1 MSASGMAISFDTSIS
16 TTSTSASISSASTS
30 SNISVIITS
39 SSEGKLLLIILANVD
54 PLDTPSSQSTVSLGI
69 IGGVIVAAVCLS
81 LTCIL
86 IVGLVCLIIVKK
98 RAHSSSNIPLVAT
111 PVPAPSAEH
120 NSTNDDNMTI
130 NNSATELLQDN
141 AAYLR
146 STGCTTMQDNPSYIK
161 ATIMQDNP
169 AYKTSSTSTHLYE
182 TIIEDNEVYT
192 YVETAQNDAQDD
204 DYI

>member
-1 MSASGMAISFDTSIS
+1 MASSFDVSIS
-16 TTSTSASISSASTS
+16 STSTSASISSASTS

-39 SSEGKLLLIILANVD
+39 SSEGKLLLTIILANID
-54 PLDTPSSQSTVSLGI
+54 SLDTPSSQSTVPLGI
-69 IGGVIVAAVCLS
+69 IGGVLVAVVCLS
-81 LTCIL
+81 LICIL

-111 PVPAPSAEH
+111 PAPAPSTEH

-130 NNSATELLQDN
+130 NNSATESLQDN

-161 ATIMQDNP
+161 TTIMQDNP

-192 YVETAQNDAQDD
+192 YVETDQNHAQDD

>member
-1 MSASGMAISFDTSIS
+1 MAISFDVSIS

-69 IGGVIVAAVCLS
+69 IGGVVVAIVCLS
-81 LTCIL
+81 LICIL

-98 RAHSSSNIPLVAT
+98 RAHSSNNIPLVAT

-120 NSTNDDNMTI
+120 NSTNDDNMMI
-130 NNSATELLQDN
+130 NNSAAESLQDN

-146 STGCTTMQDNPSYIK
+146 SIGCTTMQDNPSYIK

-169 AYKTSSTSTHLYE
+169 AYKTSSNSTHLYE

-192 YVETAQNDAQDD
+192 YVETDQNHAQDD

>member
-1 MSASGMAISFDTSIS
+1 M
-16 TTSTSASISSASTS
+16 
-30 SNISVIITS
+30 
-39 SSEGKLLLIILANVD
+39 LANVD
-54 PLDTPSSQSTVSLGI
+54 SLDTPSSQSAVSLGI
-69 IGGVIVAAVCLS
+69 IGGVVVAIVCLS

-86 IVGLVCLIIVKK
+86 IVGLLCLIIVKK
-98 RAHSSSNIPLVAT
+98 RAHSSNIPLVAI
-111 PVPAPSAEH
+111 PVPAPSTEH
-120 NSTNDDNMTI
+120 NSTNDDNMMI
-130 NNSATELLQDN
+130 NNSATESLQDN

-169 AYKTSSTSTHLYE
+169 AYKTSSNSTHLYE

-192 YVETAQNDAQDD
+192 YVETDQNDAQDD